1 MTNSPFATDNP
12 LDALTPEALRR
23 RTSLKWRA
31 YPPDVLPLWVAE
43 MDVEPAPAIVEAVT
57 EAMRTGDTGYD
68 HGNAYA
74 EALAAFA
81 RRRWS
86 WSFDP
91 ARTRMVPDVMLGL
104 MEILKVLTG
113 PGDAV
118 VVSPPV
124 YPPFFGFTQNEGRRI
139 VTAPLTA
146 DFRLDLDALD
156 AAFAEATGAALNG
169 TGPGSGRR
177 AVYLLCNPHNPT
189 GTVHTRE
196 ELEALAALARRHGV
210 RIVSDEIHAPI
221 TAPHLAYT
229 PIVSVAGAETAIAVL
244 SASKAWNLAGLKA
257 AVAVGGPEA
266 ADDLRRIP
274 EEVGHGVGHVSVVAH
289 VAAFTQGTTWLDA
302 VLRGVR
308 RNKLL
313 LNDLLEEHLPQVRY
327 EPTQGTYLAWLDA
340 SAVADDPYRFF
351 LDQAKVA
358 LNDGRHFGP
367 GGAGHVRLN
376 LGTSQEVLTEA
387 VRRMGEAAQQASA
400 SREG

>member
-1 MTNSPFATDNP
+1 MTTSPFATDNP
-12 LDALTPEALRR
+12 LDALTPDALRR

-31 YPPDVLPLWVAE
+31 YAPDVLPLWVAE
-43 MDVEPAPAIVEAVT
+43 MDVELAPPVVEAVT
-57 EAMRTGDTGYD
+57 EAMRSGDTGYD
-68 HGNAYA
+68 YGDTYA

-81 RRRWS
+81 KRRWD
-86 WSFDP
+86 WAFDP
-91 ARTRMVPDVMLGL
+91 AATRMVPDVMLGL

-118 VVSPPV
+118 VVSTPV

-146 DFRLDLDALD
+146 DLRLDLDALD
-156 AAFAEATGAALNG
+156 AAFADATGARLNG
-169 TGPGSGRR
+169 SGPGSGRR

-196 ELEALAALARRHGV
+196 ELEGLAALARRHGV
-210 RIVSDEIHAPI
+210 RIVSDEIHAPL
-221 TAPHLAYT
+221 TAPGVAYT
-229 PIVSVAGAETAIAVL
+229 PIVTVAGAEDAIAVL

-274 EEVGHGVGHVSVVAH
+274 EEVVHGVGHVSVIAH
-289 VAAFTQGTTWLDA
+289 AAAFTQGVTWLDA

-313 LNDLLEEHLPQVRY
+313 LADLLEEHLPQVRY
-327 EPTQGTYLAWLDA
+327 QPAPGTYLAWLDA
-340 SAVADDPYRFF
+340 SSVADDPYRFF
-351 LDQAKVA
+351 LDRAKVA

-367 GGAGHVRLN
+367 GGDGHVRLN
-376 LGTSQEVLTEA
+376 LATSQEILTEA
-387 VRRMGEAAQQASA
+387 VRRMGEAARSA
-400 SREG
+400 PAAQDG